1 MTDRADAPKS
11 PWQGWVNLLLGA
23 GLLIRYGL
31 PAAGL
36 IRVMMTGQIS
46 PRGTLIGGCFI
57 ALNIVLALMTIVT
70 GLGQIGERAWAR
82 GFNAVTGGAV
92 LMNAGYR
99 VVLFG
104 QGYDPNLRTLLLFG
118 PDLLLVAWWVFGL
131 RRGPWGPALIAAA
144 ASFGV
149 NYAISGWLSQ
159 TRY

>member
-1 MTDRADAPKS
+1 M
-11 PWQGWVNLLLGA
+11 
-23 GLLIRYGL
+23 
-31 PAAGL
+31 
-36 IRVMMTGQIS
+36 
-46 PRGTLIGGCFI
+46 
-57 ALNIVLALMTIVT
+57 
-70 GLGQIGERAWAR
+70 
-82 GFNAVTGGAV
+82 
-92 LMNAGYR
+92 
-99 VVLFG
+99 FG